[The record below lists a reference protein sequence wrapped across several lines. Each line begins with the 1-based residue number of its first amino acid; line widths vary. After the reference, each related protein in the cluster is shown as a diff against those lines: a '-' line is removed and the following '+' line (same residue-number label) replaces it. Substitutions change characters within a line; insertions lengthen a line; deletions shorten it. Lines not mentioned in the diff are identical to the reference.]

1 MGLFDRFA
9 RTSPETHPEGAG
21 VTEMMADGFRGRPDV
36 DLRLY
41 AASRGLDHRGNH
53 SLIGF
58 LGAFPMSE
66 ELQYNVLRGELP
78 GGEYGT
84 VFHAVNVFEEG
95 TPGEF
100 YGVKASSPLNLESLF
115 LGGSEAM
122 FKVPFTRAAVR
133 IPEAQGVLVGFQV
146 ARDREGA
153 IYGGKPKVG
162 FTLDLSKMK
171 LERGGSL
178 GEGPAHWE
186 SESLEER
193 GHKGWRV
200 AYRGRGDREVQQRL
214 IDGAVMQLLA
224 QEQPP
229 RFQALFRFGVL
240 VLEQQQF
247 LKRDAQLDELCRKA
261 SWLAGEIRAACRHE
275 LRPLPFETELG
286 EPDWAEKWRSLR
298 GDEFQGGDGQNLGTA
313 AAVAEERGMALE
325 HAFDF
330 ARGFCDLGFPGE
342 PYAVMRGTLPGTGV
356 HGRMVACIER
366 PAVHSGLDRFLE
378 KKVGGPFGCNV
389 VLLPVRPDAP
399 ETPVVPGEMWGD
411 GKGRY
416 TVRRGVLSAW
426 APRLG
431 NHARGHEFDEL
442 AAGTVRLAAE
452 LGIAT
457 T

>member
-1 MGLFDRFA
+1 MGLLDRFV
-9 RTSPETHPEGAG
+9 RTSPETHAEAG
-21 VTEMMADGFRGRPDV
+21 VTEMMADGFRGHPDV
-36 DLRLY
+36 DLRAY
-41 AASRGLDHRGNH
+41 AESRGLDHRGNH

-66 ELQYNVLRGELP
+66 ELQYNVLRGPLP
-78 GGEYGT
+78 GDEYGT
-84 VFHAVNVFEEG
+84 VFHEVKVFEEG

-100 YGVKASSPLNLESLF
+100 YGVKASTPLTFENLF

-133 IPEAQGVLVGFQV
+133 IPEAQGVIVGLQI
-146 ARDREGA
+146 ARAKEGA

-162 FTLDLSKMK
+162 FTITLGRKGGIS
-171 LERGGSL
+171 RGGSL
-178 GEGPAHWE
+178 SEGPAHWE
-186 SESLEER
+186 SESLDR
-193 GHKGWRV
+193 GHKGWRA
-200 AYRGRGDREVQQRL
+200 AYRGRGDREVQRRL

-224 QEQPP
+224 QERPA
-229 RFQALFRFGVL
+229 RFQAIFRFGVL
-240 VLEQQQF
+240 VLEQQQL
-247 LKRDAQLDELCRKA
+247 LKRDAELDELCRKT

-342 PYAVMRGTLPGTGV
+342 PYAVMRGALPGTGV
-356 HGRMVACIER
+356 HGRMVACLER
-366 PAVHSGLDRFLE
+366 PAVHSGIDHFLE

-389 VLLPVRPDAP
+389 VLLPVRSDAS
-399 ETPVVPGEMWGD
+399 ETQLVPGEPWGD
-411 GKGRY
+411 GRGRY
-416 TVRRGVLSAW
+416 TVRRGILSAW

-431 NHARGHEFDEL
+431 NHARGEEFDEL
-442 AAGTVRLAAE
+442 AGRTVSLARE
-452 LGIAT
+452 LGLIE
-457 T
+457 

>member
-1 MGLFDRFA
+1 VGLFDRFV
-9 RTSPETHPEGAG
+9 RTSPETHSEAG

-36 DLRLY
+36 DLRSY
-41 AASRGLDHRGNH
+41 ASSRGLDHRENH

-84 VFHAVNVFEEG
+84 VFHSVNVFEEG

-146 ARDREGA
+146 ARHNQGA

-162 FTLDLSKMK
+162 FTISLGKNK
-171 LERGGSL
+171 GIERGGSL

-186 SESLEER
+186 SESLDER
-193 GHKGWRV
+193 GHDGWRA
-200 AYRGRGDREVQQRL
+200 AYRGRGDREVQKRL

-224 QEQPP
+224 QQQPA
-229 RFQALFRFGVL
+229 RFQAMFRFGVL
-240 VLEQQQF
+240 VVEQQQF
-247 LKRDAQLDELCRKA
+247 LKRDAELDELCRKA
-261 SWLAGEIRAACRHE
+261 SWLAGEIRALCRHE
-275 LRPLPFETELG
+275 LRPLPFETEFA

-298 GDEFQGGDGQNLGTA
+298 GDEFQGGDGQNLGTV
-313 AAVAEERGMALE
+313 AAVSEERGMALE
-325 HAFDF
+325 DAFDF

-356 HGRMVACIER
+356 HGRMVACLER
-366 PAVHSGLDRFLE
+366 PAVHSGLDAFLE

-389 VLLPVRPDAP
+389 ALVPVRPDAP
-399 ETPVVPGEMWGD
+399 ETPNVPGETWG
-411 GKGRY
+411 GGRGRY
-416 TVRRGVLSAW
+416 TVRRGILSVW

-431 NHARGHEFDEL
+431 NHARGEEFDQ
-442 AAGTVRLAAE
+442 LAAE
-452 LGIAT
+452 AVGLAREKGLL
-457 T
+457 